1 MMLRKIEMREYERIK
16 KLNSRIYA
24 EVDGFLSSG
33 DPVCEVV
40 VDEYASPTVAYN
52 SYRVC
57 VKRMMNGVKVTKV
70 GDRVF
75 LLAPKA

>member
-1 MMLRKIEMREYERIK
+1 MLRKIEMSEYERIK
-16 KLNSRIYA
+16 KQNTRICV

-52 SYRVC
+52 TYRAS